1 MCTGET
7 YCEKREDILKWLS
20 GKYVMLVYN
29 SINFDSEKFYEE
41 SRREESQIA
50 YIPINSQMR
59 DIVPHRIEMTYL
71 ELHDN
76 EVLDLDAMSW
86 GIHEDL
92 FKIVEKPRLP

>member
-41 SRREESQIA
+41 SRREESQI
-50 YIPINSQMR
+50 
-59 DIVPHRIEMTYL
+59 
-71 ELHDN
+71 
-76 EVLDLDAMSW
+76 
-86 GIHEDL
+86 
-92 FKIVEKPRLP
+92 